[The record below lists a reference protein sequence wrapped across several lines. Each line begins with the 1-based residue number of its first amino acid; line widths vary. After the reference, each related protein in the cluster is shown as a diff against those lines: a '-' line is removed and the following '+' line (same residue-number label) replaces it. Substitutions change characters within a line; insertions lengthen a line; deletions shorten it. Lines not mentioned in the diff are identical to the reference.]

1 MKKLTIAI
9 DGPVGSGKSS
19 VARRVAELLGY
30 AYLDSGAMYRAL
42 AWKALERGVPL
53 ESEQELEAL
62 ARATRIDLE
71 TVSAAGQPASSKMR
85 VRVDGVDV
93 TTVDALHRR
102 TVHSAGFFEPHDG
115 GRYDRAAVER
125 FWPLRVGK
133 QVTFVERAPDGD
145 WLHTLRAVRGEIVTV
160 PAGSFD
166 TFVVER
172 ATSGLGRTR
181 FFATY
186 TYWYAPAAGAIVRA
200 EIRQAGTSPAPIEAE
215 ILGRPIAELENLPT
229 AGGTVAGD
237 SGQPTPPHR

>member
-1 MKKLTIAI
+1 LSRPPAHLPSVQPFHFDVGTIVFPST
-9 DGPVGSGKSS
+9 G
-19 VARRVAELLGY
+19 
-30 AYLDSGAMYRAL
+30 
-42 AWKALERGVPL
+42 GVVQT
-53 ESEQELEAL
+53 E
-62 ARATRIDLE
+62 
-71 TVSAAGQPASSKMR
+71 
-85 VRVDGVDV
+85 RVDGVDV

-172 ATSGLGRTR
+172 ATSGLGRTH

-229 AGGTVAGD
+229 VGGTVAGD